1 MYLNKN
7 FVDPEKKMA
16 HNFWAKFGNSGHSA
30 PVKKRKEK
38 NRQQNEES
46 CRQAQNYLITLDKN
60 EPL

>member
-1 MYLNKN
+1 
-7 FVDPEKKMA
+7 MA
-16 HNFWAKFGNSGHSA
+16 HNFWTKFGNSGHSV

-38 NRQQNEES
+38 KTRQQNEES

>member
-1 MYLNKN
+1 
-7 FVDPEKKMA
+7 MA
-16 HNFWAKFGNSGHSA
+16 HNIWTKFGNSGHSA
-30 PVKKRKEK
+30 PVKKKRKEK

>member
-1 MYLNKN
+1 MYLNKK
-7 FVDPEKKMA
+7 FVDLEGKHYFLDKI
-16 HNFWAKFGNSGHSA
+16 WNSGLSA
-30 PVKKRKEK
+30 PVKKEKKKK

>member
-1 MYLNKN
+1 MYLNKK
-7 FVDPEKKMA
+7 FVDLEGKHYFLVKI
-16 HNFWAKFGNSGHSA
+16 WNSGLSA
-30 PVKKRKEK
+30 PVKKEKKK